1 MANWKEILNSV
12 AGEAGQV
19 VDSLTDNIASNAAM
33 NTNAAERIAVEN
45 KIAVAEA
52 MQKAE
57 NRDTIMQIA
66 KYGSLM
72 IGLVILI
79 LVISSVAP
87 KMAVAFKKMK

>member
-1 MANWKEILNSV
+1 MSAKDLFNSLGQEV
-12 AGEAGQV
+12 GQV

-33 NTNAAERIAVEN
+33 NTNAAERVAVEN

-66 KYGSLM
+66 KYGSLL

-87 KMAVAFKKMK
+87 KVAVAFKKMK